1 MNSALHS
8 ESSKDT
14 FFLSTSNTCMQL
26 VEDPMETRIKMI
38 SVVVRYGPKG
48 QERSTSI
55 EVEQF
60 PDLQTA
66 LEFLGL
72 VGGDGKL
79 TSYGNEYLVQ
89 AINSQHLSNRKRRK
103 SASMS
108 GSAEERLGHLAKND
122 PELRSKLNELLSDLD
137 LRQIKV

>member
-1 MNSALHS
+1 M
-8 ESSKDT
+8 
-14 FFLSTSNTCMQL
+14 
-26 VEDPMETRIKMI
+26 RIKMI
-38 SVVVRYGPKG
+38 SVVVRGGPKG
-48 QERSTSI
+48 QERSATI

-60 PDLQTA
+60 LDLNSA

-72 VGGDGKL
+72 LGGDGKL

-89 AINSQHLSNRKRRK
+89 ALSSQHLNDLKRRK

-108 GSAEERLGHLAKND
+108 GSAEERLGRLAKND

-137 LRQIKV
+137 LRQL